1 MNESSPRSRPNSRLE
16 MLMME
21 IARSTEQK
29 LESLARA
36 QSEQSKSTKEQLDVL
51 ARSTEGKLGL
61 GLARGQADLAH
72 AQTGHVAEMAN
83 IMGRIS
89 SVEKCLHGTPSPSPI
104 PGRRGSSPSAETINV
119 YVPRLLPVT

>member
-1 MNESSPRSRPNSRLE
+1 

-36 QSEQSKSTKEQLDVL
+36 QSEQSKSTKEQLNVL
-51 ARSTEGKLGL
+51 ARSTEGKLD